1 MLAME
6 NEHNHNDQILRLL
19 SFDNQKQ
26 PVVRSGRWFHRCWK
40 RFSFIS
46 GFAFQCSNIQELKSI
61 LVTFV
66 VQPWQ
71 EFKPNSFFRSPSITS
86 SLSGYQPSPR
96 SGNLPFI
103 NEFRYKCC
111 IFFIILEG
119 WTLGWVWEDQNSI
132 WPLAKASEG
141 LRKGEVD
148 DCFDWKNVKKTTLV
162 TRSSRGWW
170 GRAVSSVWSIVR
182 KSRRTGST
190 TFILDIVIH

>member
-1 MLAME
+1 MLSME
-6 NEHNHNDQILRLL
+6 NEHNHNDQKRGGVELWQ
-19 SFDNQKQ
+19 SKP
-26 PVVRSGRWFHRCWK
+26 PVVRSGRWFHSCWK

-66 VQPWQ
+66 IQQQP
-71 EFKPNSFFRSPSITS
+71 EFESNSFFRSPSITS

-148 DCFDWKNVKKTTLV
+148 DCFDWKKCKKKKK
-162 TRSSRGWW
+162 RQHWW
-170 GRAVSSVWSIVR
+170 PGQAEDGEGELYRQRDQLSGNPGGQVPQLLS
-182 KSRRTGST
+182 
-190 TFILDIVIH
+190 